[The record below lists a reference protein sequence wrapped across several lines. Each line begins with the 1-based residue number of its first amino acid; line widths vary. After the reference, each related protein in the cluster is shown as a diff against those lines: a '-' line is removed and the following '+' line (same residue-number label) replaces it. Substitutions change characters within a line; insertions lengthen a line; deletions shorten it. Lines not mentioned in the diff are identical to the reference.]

1 MTDTKRGPLFLILF
15 AALMAGAGNGIS
27 LVAFPWLV
35 LQRNGSA
42 LDASIVAMAGTLP
55 LLAATLIAGA
65 AVDYLGRRRVSMISD
80 ALSALSVAAVPL
92 LALTFGVHAINV
104 AVLAGL
110 AALGAFFDP
119 AGMTARE
126 TMLPEAATR
135 AGWTLDH
142 ANSVY
147 EAIFNLAYIVG
158 PGIGGLLI
166 ATLGGVNTMWVTAS
180 AFGLSIVAIAVL
192 RLEGAG
198 KPDRTALPDGVW
210 AGIME
215 GLRFVWNNKVLR
227 TLAFVDLAAT
237 GLYMPMES
245 VLFPKYFTDRNEP
258 AQLGWV
264 LMALSVGGLI
274 GALGY
279 ALLSKYSSKRAIMLT
294 AVLTLGVAMTIIA
307 FLPPLPLI
315 LVLCAVVGSGL
326 RADRADLQ
334 LRDAD
339 PRAAASAW
347 PRRRRHGVAGLRG
360 RTARVDR
367 GRPARRLRRPACDVP
382 GVVPADAGAGHR
394 RRLLAGVARVGSLTG
409 VGRAKYCPPQQVT
422 STPAPQ
428 LLWRRTFRPC
438 GLRAP
443 GGAAW
448 PPRTSRRSP
457 RAPRPTARGRRACA
471 RPRL

>member
-1 MTDTKRGPLFLILF
+1 MNNSKRGPLFLILF

-27 LVAFPWLV
+27 IVAFPWLV

-65 AVDYLGRRRVSMISD
+65 AVDYIGRRRVSMISD

-92 LALTFGVHAINV
+92 LALAFGVHVVNV

-166 ATLGGVNTMWVTAS
+166 ATLGGISTMWVTAA
-180 AFGLSIVAIAVL
+180 AFGFSIVAVAVL

-198 KPDRTALPDGVW
+198 KPDRTALPEGVW
-210 AGIME
+210 RGIVE

-264 LMALSVGGLI
+264 LMALSIGGLV

-279 ALLSKYSSKRAIMLT
+279 ALLSKYSSRRAVMLT
-294 AVLTLGVAMTIIA
+294 AVLTLGVAMTVIA
-307 FLPPLPLI
+307 FLPPLPVI
-315 LVLCAVVGSGL
+315 LVLCAVVGLVYGPIAPIYNYVMQT
-326 RADRADLQ
+326 RAPQ
-334 LRDAD
+334 
-339 PRAAASAW
+339 
-347 PRRRRHGVAGLRG
+347 HLRG
-360 RTARVDR
+360 RV
-367 GRPARRLRRPACDVP
+367 V
-382 GVVPADAGAGHR
+382 GVM
-394 RRLLAGVARVGSLTG
+394 GSLAYAAGPLGLIVAGPLADSAGLHATFLALALPMLLLG
-409 VGRAKYCPPQQVT
+409 IVAIFL
-422 STPAPQ
+422 PA
-428 LLWRRTFRPC
+428 LRDLDRPN
-438 GLRAP
+438 AEP
-443 GGAAW
+443 YA
-448 PPRTSRRSP
+448 
-457 RAPRPTARGRRACA
+457 
-471 RPRL
+471 

>member
-1 MTDTKRGPLFLILF
+1 MTDTKRGPLFLVLF
-15 AALMAGAGNGIS
+15 AALMAGAGNGITI
-27 LVAFPWLV
+27 VAFPWLV

-65 AVDYLGRRRVSMISD
+65 AVDYLGRRRVAMISD
-80 ALSALSVAAVPL
+80 VLSALSVAAVPL
-92 LALTFGVHAINV
+92 LALAFGVGVINV
-104 AVLAGL
+104 GVLAGL

-135 AGWTLDH
+135 AGWTLDR

-147 EAIFNLAYIVG
+147 EAVFNLSYIVG
-158 PGIGGLLI
+158 PGVGGLLI
-166 ATLGGVNTMWVTAS
+166 GTLGGINTMWVTAS
-180 AFGLSIVAIAVL
+180 AFGLSIIATAML

-198 KPDRTALPDGVW
+198 KPDRAALPDGVW
-210 AGIME
+210 AGIVE

-245 VLFPKYFTDRNEP
+245 VLFPKYFTDRSQP

-279 ALLSKYSSKRAIMLT
+279 ALLSKYASRRAVMLT
-294 AVLTLGVAMTIIA
+294 AVLTLGGAMTIIA

-315 LVLCAVVGSGL
+315 LVLCGVVGLVYGPIAPIYNYVMQT
-326 RADRADLQ
+326 RAPQ
-334 LRDAD
+334 
-339 PRAAASAW
+339 
-347 PRRRRHGVAGLRG
+347 HLRG
-360 RTARVDR
+360 RV
-367 GRPARRLRRPACDVP
+367 V
-382 GVVPADAGAGHR
+382 GVMGSLAYAAGPLGLILAGPLADAAGLHATF
-394 RRLLAGVARVGSLTG
+394 LALSLPMLVLGLVAVFLPALHELDRPSTG
-409 VGRAKYCPPQQVT
+409 
-422 STPAPQ
+422 
-428 LLWRRTFRPC
+428 
-438 GLRAP
+438 
-443 GGAAW
+443 
-448 PPRTSRRSP
+448 
-457 RAPRPTARGRRACA
+457 
-471 RPRL
+471 

>member
-1 MTDTKRGPLFLILF
+1 MTNGKRGPLFLILF

-27 LVAFPWLV
+27 IVAFPWLV

-42 LDASIVAMAGTLP
+42 LEASVVAMAGTLP
-55 LLAATLIAGA
+55 LLVATLIAGA
-65 AVDYLGRRRVSMISD
+65 AVDYIGRRRVSMISD
-80 ALSALSVAAVPL
+80 ALSAMSVAAVPV
-92 LALTFGVHAINV
+92 LALTFGVQVVNV
-104 AVLAGL
+104 AVLAAL

-147 EAIFNLAYIVG
+147 EAVFNLSYIVG

-180 AFGLSIVAIAVL
+180 AFGLSIVAIAAL

-198 KPDRTALPDGVW
+198 MPDRSALPDGVW
-210 AGIME
+210 AGIVE

-264 LMALSVGGLI
+264 LMSLSIGGLV

-279 ALLSKYSSKRAIMLT
+279 AVLSKYMSRRAVMLT
-294 AVLTLGVAMTIIA
+294 AVLTLGVVMTVIA
-307 FLPPLPLI
+307 FLPPLPVI
-315 LVLCAVVGSGL
+315 LALSAVVGLVYGPIAPIYNYVMQT
-326 RADRADLQ
+326 RAPQ
-334 LRDAD
+334 
-339 PRAAASAW
+339 
-347 PRRRRHGVAGLRG
+347 HLRG
-360 RTARVDR
+360 RV
-367 GRPARRLRRPACDVP
+367 V
-382 GVVPADAGAGHR
+382 GVMGSLAYAAGPLGLIVAGPLADSAGLHATFLALSLPM
-394 RRLLAGVARVGSLTG
+394 LLLGVAAMFLS
-409 VGRAKYCPPQQVT
+409 A
-422 STPAPQ
+422 
-428 LLWRRTFRPC
+428 
-438 GLRAP
+438 LRDLD
-443 GGAAW
+443 
-448 PPRTSRRSP
+448 
-457 RAPRPTARGRRACA
+457 
-471 RPRL
+471 RPRDAERGSDGRSAL